1 MPGYKRTT
9 KAYKKTNKRYVKKA
23 AKLSKPTYRAVKS
36 IVQKQL
42 NKVVETKKAVWSG
55 DNYRQLQNNRLL
67 IIDDTVLYTTQGT
80 ADPRNTDNQNRIGDK
95 VLCKG
100 VSFKMMLELNERF
113 GDVTVRVMLIK
124 YRRGDAPTMG
134 TLFCEQAVNKQLDQ
148 VNTERFTIL
157 HQKYTKLRMGNR
169 VIDAAQLVNTNSFGQ
184 NYDLTANAHV
194 ITRPTKILKFWV
206 PGTKFGS
213 KGILTYDS
221 GSNDTKFFD
230 YAIVVIPYADY
241 AVPIDAANAPF
252 ICAVNEYVR
261 IHYFQDA

>member
-1 MPGYKRTT
+1 MNNKSYKS
-9 KAYKKTNKRYVKKA
+9 YKKSKPKRLA
-23 AKLSKPTYRAVKS
+23 RLSKPTARAVKA
-36 IVQKQL
+36 IVKSQL

-55 DNYRQLQNNRLL
+55 DNYRQMQNNRIT
-67 IIDDTVLYTTQGT
+67 IIDDTVLYTSQGT

-100 VSFKMMLELNERF
+100 VSFKMMLELNERI
-113 GDVTVRVMLIK
+113 GDISVRVMLIK
-124 YRRGDAPTMG
+124 YRRGDTPSMS

-157 HQKYTKLRMGNR
+157 HQRYTKLRMGNR
-169 VIDAAQLVNTNSFGQ
+169 VIDAAQLINTNATGQ
-184 NYDLTANAHV
+184 NYDLSATSHI

-206 PGTKFGS
+206 PGTKFGN
-213 KGILTYDS
+213 KGILTYDA

-230 YAIVVIPYADY
+230 YAIVIIPYACY
-241 AVPIDAANAPF
+241 STPIDAPNAPF